1 MMIYNN
7 VLELIGNTP
16 IVRLKKISQ
25 GLSFDLLAKV
35 EFLNPGASVKDRI
48 AVKMVTEAEKK
59 GLLKP
64 GGTIVEA
71 TSGNTGMG
79 LALVAAVRGYK
90 AIFVMPDKMS
100 LEKIQALR
108 AFGARVVVTPT
119 NVAPEDPR
127 SYYCVS
133 RRIADETPNSFY
145 TNQYHNPDNPQ
156 THYETTG
163 PEIWEQTEGK
173 VTTFVAGLGTG
184 GTITGTSR
192 YLKEKNPKI
201 RVIGVDPFGSIY
213 TDLKKTGKMGE
224 AYPYKVEGVG
234 EDFLPSTID
243 LSLVDEIVQVT
254 DKDSF
259 AMTRKLAK
267 SEGLFVGGSCGFAVA
282 GALQWA
288 KTQKEAQVPVILLP
302 DSGSRYLSKVFNDD
316 WMRENGFLDES
327 DVRVA
332 DVFSS
337 RPLVSVSSS
346 HKANECIE
354 SFKKHGISQMPVLD
368 KNGKLVGLITEDEL
382 LRKVALEPAALYE
395 SIQLSM
401 IENVETVGLDTSIS
415 KLQDILKK
423 DYVPVVV
430 HDGKVLGVVTKIDV
444 LDYLMRRSSAV

>member
-1 MMIYNN
+1 MIYNN

-16 IVRLKKISQ
+16 IVRLKKISH
-25 GLSFDLLAKV
+25 GLPFDLLAKV

-90 AIFVMPDKMS
+90 AVFVMPDKMS

-163 PEIWEQTEGK
+163 PEIWEQTEAK
-173 VTTFVAGLGTG
+173 VTTFIAGLGTG
-184 GTITGTSR
+184 GTITGTAR

-243 LSLVDEIVQVT
+243 LSFVDEIVQVT

-288 KTQKEAQVPVILLP
+288 KTQKDAQVPVILLP

-337 RPLVSVSSS
+337 RPLVSVTSS

-368 KNGKLVGLITEDEL
+368 KDGKLVGLITEDEL
-382 LRKVALEPAALYE
+382 LRKVALEPASLYE

-401 IENVETVGLDTSIS
+401 IENVETVELDTSIT
-415 KLQDILKK
+415 KLQDVLKK
-423 DYVPVVV
+423 DFVPVVV
-430 HDGKVLGVVTKIDV
+430 HDGRVLGVVTKIDV

>member
-1 MMIYNN
+1 MIYNN

-316 WMRENGFLDES
+316 WMRENG
-327 DVRVA
+327 
-332 DVFSS
+332 
-337 RPLVSVSSS
+337 
-346 HKANECIE
+346 
-354 SFKKHGISQMPVLD
+354 
-368 KNGKLVGLITEDEL
+368 
-382 LRKVALEPAALYE
+382 
-395 SIQLSM
+395 
-401 IENVETVGLDTSIS
+401 
-415 KLQDILKK
+415 
-423 DYVPVVV
+423 
-430 HDGKVLGVVTKIDV
+430 
-444 LDYLMRRSSAV
+444 

>member
-1 MMIYNN
+1 MIYNN

>member
-1 MMIYNN
+1 MIYNN

-16 IVRLKKISQ
+16 IVRLKKISH
-25 GLSFDLLAKV
+25 GLPFDLLAKV

-90 AIFVMPDKMS
+90 AVFVMPDKMS

-163 PEIWEQTEGK
+163 PEIWEQTEAK
-173 VTTFVAGLGTG
+173 VTTFIAGLGTG
-184 GTITGTSR
+184 GTITGTAR

-213 TDLKKTGKMGE
+213 TNLKKTGKMGE
-224 AYPYKVEGVG
+224 AYSYKVEGVG

-243 LSLVDEIVQVT
+243 LSFVDEIVQVT

-288 KTQKEAQVPVILLP
+288 KTQKDAQVPVILLP

-337 RPLVSVSSS
+337 RPLVSVTSS

-368 KNGKLVGLITEDEL
+368 KDGKLVGLITEDEL
-382 LRKVALEPAALYE
+382 LRKVALEPASLYE

-401 IENVETVGLDTSIS
+401 IENVETVELDTSIT
-415 KLQDILKK
+415 KLQDVLKK
-423 DYVPVVV
+423 DFVPVVV
-430 HDGKVLGVVTKIDV
+430 HDGRVLGVVTKIDV